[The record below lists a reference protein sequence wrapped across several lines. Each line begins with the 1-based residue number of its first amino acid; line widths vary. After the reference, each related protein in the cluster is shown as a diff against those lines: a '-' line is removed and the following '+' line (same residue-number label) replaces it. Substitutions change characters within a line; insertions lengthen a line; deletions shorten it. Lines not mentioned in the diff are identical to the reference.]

1 MFTGIVEECGQ
12 VVTVGPR
19 LEILARKVGA
29 GVADG
34 DSVNVN
40 GVCLTVVNRAL
51 RETEDAWVLSFDLS
65 PETLRRTSLGSVRP
79 GDRVNLERPV
89 TLIQRLGGHLVQG
102 HVDGVG
108 VVRRVEPAATG
119 CEMTVEAPADV
130 SRYLVDKGSV
140 SVDGVSLTVATR
152 NGSTFTV
159 ALVPYTLQATN
170 LDTKNVGDP
179 VNIEV
184 DVMAKYVER
193 LVGEAR

>member
-1 MFTGIVEECGQ
+1 M
-12 VVTVGPR
+12 
-19 LEILARKVGA
+19 A
-29 GVADG
+29 
-34 DSVNVN
+34 S
-40 GVCLTVVNRAL
+40 
-51 RETEDAWVLSFDLS
+51 
-65 PETLRRTSLGSVRP
+65 
-79 GDRVNLERPV
+79 
-89 TLIQRLGGHLVQG
+89 
-102 HVDGVG
+102 
-108 VVRRVEPAATG
+108 ATG
-119 CEMTVEAPADV
+119 CEMTVEAPAAV

-152 NGSTFTV
+152 DGSTFIV